1 MCRGQSS
8 DWQSA
13 RPSFRERPNADH
25 RRSDDPPRASH
36 LCAKLTAPRSAG
48 IYATIFAVKTAAIP
62 TDAEHRRAALLSS
75 HLCASSWYPVAL
87 AFMPAPLLVGPCLSV
102 EANRDQLPMF
112 HRPAPE
118 ARHKLSPAR
127 KRWGSIAK
135 RKERQRRGT
144 TSPKPAPPQKQSGD
158 RAAVPGRHF
167 YMNPENAIYPFCA
180 LTRTHR
186 NCPPSIG

>member
-1 MCRGQSS
+1 MSGQTS

-25 RRSDDPPRASH
+25 RRSDGPPRASH
-36 LCAKLTAPRSAG
+36 FCAKLTAPRSAG
-48 IYATIFAVKTAAIP
+48 FYASIFAVKTAAIP
-62 TDAEHRRAALLSS
+62 TGAE
-75 HLCASSWYPVAL
+75 ASTASGASVSVVLPLRQLVVPRSAGFHAS
-87 AFMPAPLLVGPCLSV
+87 AFTGRPLPPALSV

-144 TSPKPAPPQKQSGD
+144 SSPNPRHHKNKVATEPQ
-158 RAAVPGRHF
+158 
-167 YMNPENAIYPFCA
+167 YPVATFA
-180 LTRTHR
+180 
-186 NCPPSIG
+186 